1 MVNYP
6 GHMLLFV
13 PLVQMS
19 TTEPIMWFI
28 CPSLDAILGGDQGI
42 NPRLRILD
50 LAVIICLLPLLFT
63 FALSRITIGQWDS
76 ETLSY
81 IPETDSIFFGSM
93 LLPTIV
99 KVVSKLLEWFISQV
113 RSRSPLSDATMLR
126 ILSVVVAL
134 TPWLVRFVMN
144 GMTMEAFLEIVYLL
158 LMMANMVFV
167 FVVFFYLATIFSL
180 IPGKAERKRL
190 CDLMLT
196 EE

>member
-1 MVNYP
+1 MVNFP
-6 GHMLLFV
+6 GHVLFFV

-19 TTEPIMWFI
+19 TTEPILWFI
-28 CPSLDAILGGDQGI
+28 CPSLDAILGDQGI

-81 IPETDSIFFGSM
+81 LPETDSIFFGSM

-99 KVVSKLLEWFISQV
+99 KVVSKLMEWLISQV

-134 TPWLVRFVMN
+134 SPWLVRFVMN

-167 FVVFFYLATIFSL
+167 FVVFFYLATISSS
-180 IPGKAERKRL
+180 IPGKAEREKL
-190 CDLMLT
+190 CDLMLI